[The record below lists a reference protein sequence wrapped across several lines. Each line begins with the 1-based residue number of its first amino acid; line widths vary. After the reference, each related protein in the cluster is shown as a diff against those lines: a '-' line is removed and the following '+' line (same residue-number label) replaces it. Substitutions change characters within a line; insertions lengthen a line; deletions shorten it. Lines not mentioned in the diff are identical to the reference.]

1 MGFEVGAAR
10 DPDSCHHGV
19 EVSSLKAWPVLGIG
33 IIQAVL
39 LVAHWFI
46 YRTWIDFWFPLDAA
60 WKQDLRIAVIALSFT
75 FVLSALLGFRYS
87 NPAIRLVYI
96 FSAVWLGIANYLFL
110 AALLCWPLELV
121 TRLAPIDPPMPYVAG
136 PLFVLALLAALF
148 GLLNAR
154 WIRLRRVTVRLPN
167 LPASWRGRTAAL
179 ASDLHLGNLNGT
191 RFGRR
196 IVARI
201 ARLQPDIVFIPGDFY
216 DGSGADPD
224 RLAAPFR
231 ELNPPLGTYY
241 VTGNHEEFGDP
252 AHYTGAIARA
262 GIRVLANEKAIVD
275 GVSILGIPWGDSTYP
290 GRVKN
295 TLENLHPGSG
305 EPAILLLHAPL
316 RLPIVEQAGV
326 NLQLSGHT
334 HKGQLF
340 PFTWLT
346 RRIFGKFTYGLQR
359 FGSLAVYTSSGAG
372 TWGPPMR
379 LGTAPEIVQMT
390 FE

>member
-1 MGFEVGAAR
+1 M
-10 DPDSCHHGV
+10 
-19 EVSSLKAWPVLGIG
+19 KAWPILGIA
-33 IIQAVL
+33 IIQAFL
-39 LVAHWFI
+39 LAAHWFI
-46 YRTWIDFWFPLDAA
+46 YRTWIDFWFPLGPASSML
-60 WKQDLRIAVIALSFT
+60 LRTAVLVLPFV
-75 FVLSALLGFRYS
+75 FVLSALLGFRFS
-87 NPAIRLVYI
+87 NRTIRVAYG
-96 FSAVWLGIANYLFL
+96 FSAIWLGVANYLFL
-110 AALLCWPLELV
+110 AALLCWPLGFV
-121 TRLAPIDPPMPYVAG
+121 SRLAPVDPPMPYVAG
-136 PLFVLALLAALF
+136 PLFALALLAALY

-154 WIRLRRVTVRLPN
+154 WIRLRHVTVRLPN
-167 LPASWRGRTAAL
+167 LPESWRGRTAAL
-179 ASDLHLGNLNGT
+179 ASDLHLGNLNGI

-196 IVARI
+196 IAARI
-201 ARLQPDIVFIPGDFY
+201 ARLKPDIVFIPGDFY

-241 VTGNHEEFGDP
+241 VTGNHEEFGNP
-252 AHYTGAIARA
+252 AHYTEAIARA
-262 GIRVLANEKAIVD
+262 GIRVLANEKAVVD

-290 GRVKN
+290 IRVKN
-295 TLENLHPGSG
+295 TLENLHPGPG
-305 EPAILLLHAPL
+305 EPSILLLHAPL
-316 RLPIVEQAGV
+316 RLPLVEQAGV
-326 NLQLSGHT
+326 SLQLSGHT

-346 RRIFGKFTYGLQR
+346 RRIFGKFTYGLHW